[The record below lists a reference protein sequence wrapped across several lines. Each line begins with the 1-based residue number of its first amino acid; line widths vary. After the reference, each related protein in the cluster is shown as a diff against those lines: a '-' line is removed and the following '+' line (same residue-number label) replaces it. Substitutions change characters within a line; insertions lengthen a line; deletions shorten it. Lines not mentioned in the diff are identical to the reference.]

1 MSFKDIPKIELHL
14 HLDGSVRPET
24 IADMLKIDINKVK
37 EETIAKEKC
46 SDLNDY
52 LTKFELPIK
61 AMQTKENL
69 KRITHELISDLK
81 DENVIYAEIRFAPI
95 KHIENL
101 TLEEVV
107 EAVTQGLK
115 NEDVKTNLILCM
127 MRDSSYEENLKIV
140 ELAKK
145 YLNKGVVGLDL
156 AGAEALYKTK
166 TFEQLFKKASK
177 EQIPFTI
184 HAGEADGPSSI
195 NDAISFKASRIGH
208 GIRAIEDEKTIK
220 KIITENILLEICPT
234 SNVQTNAVKTYEN
247 HPIKKLFDLGCK
259 VSINT
264 DNRTVSNV
272 TLTKEYELL
281 NKYLNFSL
289 DEIIKIN
296 LETIKHTFLS
306 EKEKQELTSLYLDKI
321 RIK

>member
-1 MSFKDIPKIELHL
+1 
-14 HLDGSVRPET
+14 
-24 IADMLKIDINKVK
+24 
-37 EETIAKEKC
+37 
-46 SDLNDY
+46 
-52 LTKFELPIK
+52 
-61 AMQTKENL
+61 MQTKENL

-177 EQIPFTI
+177 EKIPFTI

-234 SNVQTNAVKTYEN
+234 SNVQTNAVKAYEN